1 MRNLTKERKE
11 INEKIKAELLLKG
24 YTDKT
29 ISSYLIHINMYLD
42 YIQERRLRESIHT
55 AKQFLA
61 YLISEENYKPS
72 SIASVRAAIVF
83 YLKNIKN
90 QRVTEEDLPIPKKE
104 KKLPTVLTR
113 SEVRKLIDVAE
124 TLRERGI
131 VLMLYS
137 TGVRVG
143 ELVKIKV
150 KDIDFEE
157 GVLNV
162 RGGKGKKDR
171 IVILGDKIIN
181 FLKEYIKKNN
191 LVGDD
196 YLFFSKHKRNHLT
209 ERYIQKVIKELKER
223 AGIQKEVT
231 PHVLRHTFA
240 THLLE
245 QGESIRKI
253 QVLLGHSNLQTTQIY
268 TKVSTEELKKVKN
281 PLDLI

>member
-1 MRNLTKERKE
+1 MKNLTNERKE

-104 KKLPTVLTR
+104 KRLPTVLTR
-113 SEVRKLIDVAE
+113 SEVKKLIDVAE

-150 KDIDFEE
+150 KDIDFEG

-171 IVILGDKIIN
+171 IVVLGDKIIN
-181 FLKEYIKKNN
+181 FLKEYIEKNN

-209 ERYIQKVIKELKER
+209 ERYIQKVIKELRER